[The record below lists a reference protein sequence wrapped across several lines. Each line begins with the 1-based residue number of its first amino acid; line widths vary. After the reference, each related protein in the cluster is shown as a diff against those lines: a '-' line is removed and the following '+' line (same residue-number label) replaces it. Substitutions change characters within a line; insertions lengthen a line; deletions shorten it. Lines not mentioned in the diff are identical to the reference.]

1 MDLYVL
7 NSEFKR
13 LDIISYAES
22 VIWTK
27 RYFSVGDFEIVL
39 PAGRY
44 LLQLFQSSEERYVMR
59 PSDPVGMIVEKVQL
73 TTDEE
78 NGDKII
84 ISGSTYQGFLKRRI
98 VWGQKILKGTLLDCI
113 LLGLVADNAIDDS
126 TIEGRKIEYLAIRP
140 NIVAGWEG
148 DNPDI

>member
-39 PAGRY
+39 PASRY
-44 LLQLFQSSEERYVMR
+44 LLQLFQSNEERYVMR
-59 PSDPVGMIVEKVQL
+59 PGDPVGMIVE
-73 TTDEE
+73 
-78 NGDKII
+78 
-84 ISGSTYQGFLKRRI
+84 
-98 VWGQKILKGTLLDCI
+98 
-113 LLGLVADNAIDDS
+113 
-126 TIEGRKIEYLAIRP
+126 RKYS
-140 NIVAGWEG
+140 
-148 DNPDI
+148 